1 MTPYLVFE
9 TIVIAAVVA
18 ASLNHLVHRYLPAA
32 HLALRNG
39 IATRLGFSAITAPV
53 ASGGCGSGC
62 GSCATGCATPA
73 PVSATPAATLAPR
86 EQPLSFH
93 PRKP

>member
-9 TIVIAAVVA
+9 TVVIAAIVA
-18 ASLNHLVHRYLPAA
+18 ASLNHLVHRYLPAM

-39 IATRLGFSAITAPV
+39 IATRLGFKAIAAPV
-53 ASGGCGSGC
+53 ASGGCSSGC
-62 GSCATGCATPA
+62 GSCATGCGTPQPKSARLAT
-73 PVSATPAATLAPR
+73 R

-93 PRKP
+93 PRKR